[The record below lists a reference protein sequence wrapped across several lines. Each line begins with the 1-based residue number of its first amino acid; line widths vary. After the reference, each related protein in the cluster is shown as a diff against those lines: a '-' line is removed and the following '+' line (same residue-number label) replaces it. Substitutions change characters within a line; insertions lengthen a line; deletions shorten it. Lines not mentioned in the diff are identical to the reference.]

1 MNNAKESISK
11 VEIIVESKVKMAL
24 EKERMQLAKLNV
36 DNDLLQ
42 KQVAMLDA
50 DKLQMYQREKQLQDK
65 INGLT

>member
-11 VEIIVESKVKMAL
+11 VEVIVESKVKMAL
-24 EKERMQLAKLNV
+24 EKERMQLAKLKE

-42 KQVAMLDA
+42 KLVAMLDS